1 MNPDLSIVVPAHNEE
16 ECIESTLEDLCK
28 TLEKETIDYEV
39 IVSNDH
45 STDSTGRILG
55 DLCKKNPRIKH
66 IENTKPNGFGFAVRS
81 GFEQADGEWVAVMMA
96 DASDDP
102 RDLINFY
109 LEGIQKE
116 TDAVFGHRFARGG
129 NVVDYPTI
137 KLLLNRLTNWIICL
151 LFAIRYSDVTNAFKL
166 YRRSTL
172 LGLEPFLSPHFNLTV
187 ELPLKVIVR
196 GFSYSVIPNSWYN
209 RKTGVSKLKIKEMGS
224 RYWFIILYCLVEK
237 WLSVG
242 DFRKENIR
250 V

>member
-1 MNPDLSIVVPAHNEE
+1 MNPDLSVVVPAYNEE
-16 ECIESTLEDLCK
+16 ECIEGTLEELCK

-45 STDSTGRILG
+45 STDSTGKILG

-81 GFEQADGEWVAVMMA
+81 GFEQANGEWIAVMMA

-109 LEGIQKE
+109 FEGIQKE

-137 KLLLNRLTNWIICL
+137 KLFLNRITNWIICL

-172 LGLEPFLSPHFNLTV
+172 LGLEPLLSPHFNLTV

-196 GFSYSVIPNSWYN
+196 GFSYSVISNSWNN

-224 RYWFIILYCLVEK
+224 RYWFIILYCLIEK

-242 DFRKENIR
+242 DFRKDI
-250 V
+250 

>member
-1 MNPDLSIVVPAHNEE
+1 MNPVLSVVIPAHNEE

-45 STDSTGRILG
+45 STDSTRRILG

-102 RDLINFY
+102 RDLIKFY
-109 LEGIQKE
+109 LEGTQKE
-116 TDAVFGHRFARGG
+116 SDAVFGHRFARGG

-172 LGLEPFLSPHFNLTV
+172 LGLEPLLSPHFNLTV

-237 WLSVG
+237 WLTLG
-242 DFRKENIR
+242 DYKK
-250 V
+250 

>member
-1 MNPDLSIVVPAHNEE
+1 MNPDLSVVIPAHNEE

-28 TLEKETIDYEV
+28 TLEKESIDYEV

-55 DLCKKNPRIKH
+55 ELTKTNPRIRH

-81 GFEQADGEWVAVMMA
+81 GFEHAGGEWVAVMMA

-109 LEGIQKE
+109 LEGKQKE

-129 NVVDYPTI
+129 NVVDYPAI
-137 KLLLNRLTNWIICL
+137 KLILNRLTNWIICL

-172 LGLEPFLSPHFNLTV
+172 LGLKPLLSPHFNLTV

-242 DFRKENIR
+242 DFRKDI
-250 V
+250 

>member
-1 MNPDLSIVVPAHNEE
+1 MNPDLSVVVPAHNEE
-16 ECIESTLEDLCK
+16 ECIESTLEGLCK

-45 STDSTGRILG
+45 STDSTGRILD
-55 DLCKKNPRIKH
+55 DLCMKNPRIKH

-81 GFEQADGEWVAVMMA
+81 GFEQANGEWIAVMMA

-102 RDLINFY
+102 RDLVNFY
-109 LEGIQKE
+109 MEGTQKE
-116 TDAVFGHRFARGG
+116 TDAVFGHRFVHGG

-151 LFAIRYSDVTNAFKL
+151 IFAIRYSDVTNAFKL

-172 LGLEPFLSPHFNLTV
+172 LGLEPLLSPHFNLTV

-242 DFRKENIR
+242 DFRKDI
-250 V
+250 

>member
-1 MNPDLSIVVPAHNEE
+1 
-16 ECIESTLEDLCK
+16 
-28 TLEKETIDYEV
+28 
-39 IVSNDH
+39 
-45 STDSTGRILG
+45 
-55 DLCKKNPRIKH
+55 
-66 IENTKPNGFGFAVRS
+66 
-81 GFEQADGEWVAVMMA
+81 MMA

-102 RDLINFY
+102 KDLVMFFREANFS
-109 LEGIQKE
+109 E

-129 NVVDYPTI
+129 KVVDYPTI

-166 YRRSTL
+166 YRRTTL

-196 GFSYSVIPNSWYN
+196 GYSYTVLPNSWHN
-209 RKTGVSKLKIKEMGS
+209 RKHGVSKLNIKEMGS

-242 DFRKENIR
+242 DYRKDI
-250 V
+250 

>member
-1 MNPDLSIVVPAHNEE
+1 MNPVLSVVIPAHNEE

-102 RDLINFY
+102 RDLVNFY
-109 LEGIQKE
+109 LEGTQKE

-172 LGLEPFLSPHFNLTV
+172 LGLEPLLSPHFNLTV

-196 GFSYSVIPNSWYN
+196 GFSYSVIPNSWHN
-209 RKTGVSKLKIKEMGS
+209 RKTGVSNLKIKEMGS

-242 DFRKENIR
+242 DFRKDI
-250 V
+250 

>member
-1 MNPDLSIVVPAHNEE
+1 MNPDLSVVIPAHNEE

-28 TLEKETIDYEV
+28 TLEKESIDYEV

-55 DLCKKNPRIKH
+55 ELTKTNPRIRH

-81 GFEQADGEWVAVMMA
+81 GFEQAGGEWVAVMMA

-109 LEGIQKE
+109 LEGKQKE
-116 TDAVFGHRFARGG
+116 TDAVFGHRFGRGG
-129 NVVDYPTI
+129 NVVDYPAI
-137 KLLLNRLTNWIICL
+137 KLILNRLTNWIICL

-172 LGLEPFLSPHFNLTV
+172 LGLEPLLSPHFNLTV

-242 DFRKENIR
+242 DFRKDI
-250 V
+250 

>member
-28 TLEKETIDYEV
+28 TLEKESIDYEV

-45 STDSTGRILG
+45 STDSTGRILS

-81 GFEQADGEWVAVMMA
+81 GFEQASGEWSAVMMA

-102 RDLINFY
+102 RDLVNFY
-109 LEGIQKE
+109 LEGTRKK

-172 LGLEPFLSPHFNLTV
+172 LGLEPLLSPHFNLTV

-196 GFSYSVIPNSWYN
+196 GFTYSVIPNSWYN

-242 DFRKENIR
+242 DFRKNL
-250 V
+250 

>member
-1 MNPDLSIVVPAHNEE
+1 MNPDLSVVVPAHNEE

-55 DLCKKNPRIKH
+55 ELTKTNPRIRH

-81 GFEQADGEWVAVMMA
+81 GFEQANGEWIAVMMA

-102 RDLINFY
+102 RDLVDFY
-109 LEGIQKE
+109 LEGTQKE
-116 TDAVFGHRFARGG
+116 TDAVFGHRFTRGG

-137 KLLLNRLTNWIICL
+137 KLILNRLTNWIICL

-172 LGLEPFLSPHFNLTV
+172 LGLKPLLSPHFNLTV

-242 DFRKENIR
+242 DFRKDI
-250 V
+250 

>member
-1 MNPDLSIVVPAHNEE
+1 M
-16 ECIESTLEDLCK
+16 EDLCK

-45 STDSTGRILG
+45 STDSTGRILD
-55 DLCKKNPRIKH
+55 DLCMKNPRIKH

-102 RDLINFY
+102 RDLVNFY
-109 LEGIQKE
+109 LEGTQKE
-116 TDAVFGHRFARGG
+116 TDAVFGHRFASGG
-129 NVVDYPTI
+129 NVVDYPTL
-137 KLLLNRLTNWIICL
+137 KLFLNRLTNWIICL

-172 LGLEPFLSPHFNLTV
+172 LGLEPLLSHHFNLTV

-209 RKTGVSKLKIKEMGS
+209 RKNGVSKLKIKEMGS

-242 DFRKENIR
+242 DFRKDI
-250 V
+250 

>member
-28 TLEKETIDYEV
+28 TLEKEKIDYEV

-45 STDSTGRILG
+45 STDSTGKILD

-81 GFEQADGEWVAVMMA
+81 GFEQANGEWIAVMMA

-102 RDLINFY
+102 RDLVNFY
-109 LEGIQKE
+109 LEGTQKE

-172 LGLEPFLSPHFNLTV
+172 LGLEPLLSPHFNLTV

-224 RYWFIILYCLVEK
+224 RYWFIILYCLFEK

-242 DFRKENIR
+242 DFRKDI
-250 V
+250 

>member
-1 MNPDLSIVVPAHNEE
+1 MSNLNNFKPFHTIAGYKLLDELKNFVSSKTCIVTMEDLWEIFKSNLNTNVDVYFVKSLEEIKLEE
-16 ECIESTLEDLCK
+16 EISK
-28 TLEKETIDYEV
+28 FEKYDTIV
-39 IVSNDH
+39 
-45 STDSTGRILG
+45 GLG
-55 DLCKKNPRIKH
+55 
-66 IENTKPNGFGFAVRS
+66 GG
-81 GFEQADGEWVAVMMA
+81 QALDIAKYFSWKCNLKLFQFPTSLSV
-96 DASDDP
+96 
-102 RDLINFY
+102 
-109 LEGIQKE
+109 
-116 TDAVFGHRFARGG
+116 DAVFGHRFARGG

-172 LGLEPFLSPHFNLTV
+172 LGLEPLLSHHFNLTV

-242 DFRKENIR
+242 DFRKDI
-250 V
+250 

>member
-1 MNPDLSIVVPAHNEE
+1 MNPDLSVVVPVHNEE

-81 GFEQADGEWVAVMMA
+81 GFEHVGGEWVAVMMA

-102 RDLINFY
+102 RDLVNFY
-109 LEGIQKE
+109 LEGTQKE
-116 TDAVFGHRFARGG
+116 TDAVFGNRFARGG

-172 LGLEPFLSPHFNLTV
+172 LGLEPLLSPHFNLTV

-242 DFRKENIR
+242 DYRKDI
-250 V
+250 

>member
-1 MNPDLSIVVPAHNEE
+1 M
-16 ECIESTLEDLCK
+16 
-28 TLEKETIDYEV
+28 
-39 IVSNDH
+39 
-45 STDSTGRILG
+45 
-55 DLCKKNPRIKH
+55 KNPRIKH

-81 GFEQADGEWVAVMMA
+81 GFKQANGEWVAVMMA

-102 RDLINFY
+102 RDLVNFY
-109 LEGIQKE
+109 LEGTQKE

-172 LGLEPFLSPHFNLTV
+172 LGLEPLLSPHFNLTV

-224 RYWFIILYCLVEK
+224 RYWFIILYCFVEK
-237 WLSVG
+237 LLSVG
-242 DFRKENIR
+242 DFRKDSYR
-250 V
+250 